1 MMDIIQSDPL
11 SPAQIKE
18 PVMSVSDPVVIVSAA
33 RTPLGRFQGDLSPF
47 SAHNLGS
54 HVIGAA
60 VERAKLTPDRI
71 DEVFMGCVLPA
82 GQGQAPARQA
92 ARGAKLPDA
101 TGATT
106 INKVC
111 GSGMKAT
118 MLAHDIINAGSAEIV
133 LSGGMESMTNA
144 PYLLA
149 KARGGY
155 RVGHD
160 RIIDHMLMDG
170 LEDAY
175 ETGRSMGDFGE
186 ATAEAYQFTRGDQDA
201 YAMETLTRARKA
213 VESGAFKKEIAPIAV
228 KEKAGI
234 RSIENDEHPMKV
246 DPAKMP
252 NLKPAF
258 RPNGTITPAASS
270 ANADGAAALVL
281 TRRSIAEREGLP
293 ILAEIKGHSTHSQE
307 PAWFTTAPIPA
318 IRKLLEKTGWSVGDV
333 DLFEINEAFAVVPMA
348 AARDLAIPRDRLNI
362 NGGACALGHP
372 IGATGARLIVTLLH
386 ALEAHNLKRGIASLC
401 IGGGEATAIAVERV
415 IH

>member
-1 MMDIIQSDPL
+1 
-11 SPAQIKE
+11 
-18 PVMSVSDPVVIVSAA
+18 MSVSDPVVIVSAA
-33 RTPLGRFQGDLSPF
+33 RTPLGRFQGDLSSF
-47 SAHNLGS
+47 SAHKLGS

-60 VERAKLTPDRI
+60 VERAKLSPDRI

-118 MLAHDIINAGSAEIV
+118 MLAHDIIRAGSAELV
-133 LSGGMESMTNA
+133 VAGGMESMTNT
-144 PYLLA
+144 PYLLT

-175 ETGRSMGDFGE
+175 EVGRSMGDFGE
-186 ATAEAYQFTRGDQDA
+186 ATAEAYQFTRKDQDD
-201 YAMETLTRARKA
+201 YAIETLTRARKA
-213 VESGAFKKEIAPIAV
+213 VENGAFRNEIVPLHV
-228 KEKAGI
+228 VEKAGP
-234 RSIENDEHPMKV
+234 RVVANDEHPLKV
-246 DPAKMP
+246 DPAKIP
-252 NLKPAF
+252 GLKPAF
-258 RPNGTITPAASS
+258 RANGTITPAASS

-281 TRRSIAEREGLP
+281 ALRSKANSEGLP

-307 PAWFTTAPIPA
+307 PQWFTTAPIPA
-318 IRKLLEKTGWSVGDV
+318 IRKLLDKIGWDVGNV

-348 AARDLAIPRDRLNI
+348 AARDLGIPREKLNV

-386 ALEAHNLKRGIASLC
+386 AMEARNVRRGIASLC
-401 IGGGEATAIAVERV
+401 IGGGEATAIAIERV
-415 IH
+415 VH

>member
-1 MMDIIQSDPL
+1 
-11 SPAQIKE
+11 
-18 PVMSVSDPVVIVSAA
+18 MSTSDPVVIVSAV
-33 RTPLGRFQGDLSPF
+33 RTPLGRFQGDLSSF
-47 SAHNLGS
+47 SGHNLGS
-54 HVIGAA
+54 HAIGAA
-60 VERAKLTPDRI
+60 LERAKLSPDQI
-71 DEVFMGCVLPA
+71 DEVLMGCVLPA

-106 INKVC
+106 VNKVC

-118 MLAHDIINAGSAEIV
+118 MLAHDLITAGSANIV
-133 LSGGMESMTNA
+133 VSGGMESMTNA
-144 PYLLA
+144 PYLLQ

-160 RIIDHMLMDG
+160 RIIDHMMMDG

-186 ATAEAYQFTRGDQDA
+186 AAAEAYQFSRKDQDD
-201 YAMETLTRARKA
+201 YAIETLTRARNA
-213 VESGAFKKEIAPIAV
+213 VESGAFKKEIAPISV
-228 KEKAGI
+228 KEKAGVRI
-234 RSIENDEHPMKV
+234 VENDEHPLKV
-246 DPAKMP
+246 DPAKIP

-293 ILAEIKGHSTHSQE
+293 ILAEIKGHSTHSQA
-307 PAWFTTAPIPA
+307 PDWFTTAPIPA
-318 IRKLLEKTGWSVGDV
+318 IRKLLDKVGWKIGDV

-348 AARDLAIPRDRLNI
+348 AAKDLGIPRDKLNI

-386 ALEAHNLKRGIASLC
+386 AMEKNNVQRGIASLC
-401 IGGGEATAIAVERV
+401 IGGGEATAIAVERRLN
-415 IH
+415 

>member
-1 MMDIIQSDPL
+1 
-11 SPAQIKE
+11 
-18 PVMSVSDPVVIVSAA
+18 MSSSDPVVIVSAV
-33 RTPLGRFQGDLSPF
+33 RTPLGRFQGDLSSF

-54 HVIGAA
+54 HAIGAA
-60 VERAKLTPDRI
+60 LERAKLSPERV

-101 TGATT
+101 AGATT

-118 MLAHDIINAGSAEIV
+118 MLAHDIISAGSAEIV
-133 LSGGMESMTNA
+133 VSGGMESMTNA

-160 RIIDHMLMDG
+160 RVIDHMLMDG

-175 ETGRSMGDFGE
+175 ESGRSMGDFGE
-186 ATAEAYQFTRGDQDA
+186 AAAEAYQFSRKDQDE
-201 YAMETLTRARKA
+201 YAIETLTRARNA
-213 VESGAFKKEIAPIAV
+213 VQNGSFKKEIAPISV
-228 KEKAGI
+228 KEKAGV
-234 RSIENDEHPMKV
+234 RVVENDEHPMKV
-246 DPAKMP
+246 DPAKIP

-258 RPNGTITPAASS
+258 RANGTITPAASS

-281 TRRSIAEREGLP
+281 TKRSIAEREGLP
-293 ILAEIKGHSTHSQE
+293 ILAEIKGHSTHSQA
-307 PAWFTTAPIPA
+307 PDWFTTAPIPA
-318 IRKLLEKTGWSVGDV
+318 IRKLLEKIGWSVGDV

-348 AARDLAIPRDRLNI
+348 AARDLGIPRDRLNV

-386 ALEAHNLKRGIASLC
+386 AMEKNNVKRGIASLC
-401 IGGGEATAIAVERV
+401 IGGGEATAIAVERKLN
-415 IH
+415 

>member
-1 MMDIIQSDPL
+1 
-11 SPAQIKE
+11 
-18 PVMSVSDPVVIVSAA
+18 MSSDPVVIVSAA
-33 RTPLGRFQGDLSPF
+33 RTPLGRFQGELSSF

-54 HVIGAA
+54 HVIAA
-60 VERAKLTPDRI
+60 ALKRGKVAAERI
-71 DEVFMGCVLPA
+71 DEVLMGCVLPA

-92 ARGAKLPDA
+92 ARGANLPDA

-133 LSGGMESMTNA
+133 VSGGMESMSNA

-149 KARGGY
+149 KARAGY

-186 ATAEAYQFTRGDQDA
+186 ATAEAYQFTRKDQDD

-213 VESGAFKKEIAPIAV
+213 VESGAFKSEIAPLSV
-228 KEKAGI
+228 KDKSGV
-234 RSIENDEHPMKV
+234 RVVENDEHPLKV
-246 DPAKMP
+246 DPAKIP

-258 RPNGTITPAASS
+258 RANGTITPAASS
-270 ANADGAAALVL
+270 ANADGAAALIL
-281 TRRSIAEREGLP
+281 TKRSLAEREGLP

-318 IRKLLEKTGWSVGDV
+318 IRKLLDKVGWQVGDV

-348 AARDLAIPRDRLNI
+348 AARDLGIPRDKLNI

-386 ALEAHNLKRGIASLC
+386 AMEKNNLRRGIASLC
-401 IGGGEATAIAVERV
+401 IGGGEATAIAVERS

>member
-1 MMDIIQSDPL
+1 
-11 SPAQIKE
+11 
-18 PVMSVSDPVVIVSAA
+18 MSVSDPVVILSAA
-33 RTPLGRFQGDLSPF
+33 RTPLGRFQGELSPF

-54 HVIGAA
+54 HAIGAA

-92 ARGAKLPDA
+92 ARGARLPDA

-118 MLAHDIINAGSAEIV
+118 MLAHDILQAGSAEIV

-201 YAMETLTRARKA
+201 YAMETLSRARKA
-213 VESGAFKKEIAPIAV
+213 VEGGAFRKEIVPIAV
-228 KEKAGI
+228 KEKAGV
-234 RSIENDEHPMKV
+234 RVVENDEHPLKV
-246 DPAKMP
+246 DPAKIP
-252 NLKPAF
+252 GLKPAF
-258 RPNGTITPAASS
+258 RANGTISPAASS
-270 ANADGAAALVL
+270 ANADGAAALIL
-281 TRRSIAEREGLP
+281 TRRSLADREGLP
-293 ILAEIKGHSTHSQE
+293 SLAEIKGHATHSQE
-307 PAWFTTAPIPA
+307 PQWFTTAPIPA
-318 IRKLLEKTGWSVGDV
+318 IRKLLDRIGWSVGDV
-333 DLFEINEAFAVVPMA
+333 DLFEINEAFAIVAMA
-348 AARDLAIPRDRLNI
+348 AQRDLGISREKLNI

-386 ALEAHNLKRGIASLC
+386 ALEAQNLKRGIAALC

-415 IH
+415 VH

>member
-1 MMDIIQSDPL
+1 
-11 SPAQIKE
+11 
-18 PVMSVSDPVVIVSAA
+18 
-33 RTPLGRFQGDLSPF
+33 
-47 SAHNLGS
+47 
-54 HVIGAA
+54 
-60 VERAKLTPDRI
+60 
-71 DEVFMGCVLPA
+71 
-82 GQGQAPARQA
+82 
-92 ARGAKLPDA
+92 
-101 TGATT
+101 
-106 INKVC
+106 
-111 GSGMKAT
+111 MKAT

-133 LSGGMESMTNA
+133 VAGGMESMTNA

-186 ATAEAYQFTRGDQDA
+186 ATAETYQFTRKDQDE
-201 YAMETLTRARKA
+201 YAIETLTRARKA
-213 VESGAFKKEIAPIAV
+213 VEGGAFKKEIAPISV
-228 KEKAGI
+228 KEKAGV
-234 RSIENDEHPMKV
+234 RVVENDEHPLKV
-246 DPAKMP
+246 DPAKIP

-258 RPNGTITPAASS
+258 RANGTITPAASS

-293 ILAEIKGHSTHSQE
+293 IMAEIKGHSTHSQE

-318 IRKLLEKTGWSVGDV
+318 IRKLLEKIGWSVDDV

-348 AARDLAIPRDRLNI
+348 AARDLGIPRDKLNI

-386 ALEAHNLKRGIASLC
+386 AMEKNNVSRGIASLC
-401 IGGGEATAIAVERV
+401 IGGGEATAIAVERKT
-415 IH
+415 H

>member
-1 MMDIIQSDPL
+1 
-11 SPAQIKE
+11 
-18 PVMSVSDPVVIVSAA
+18 MSTSDPVVIVSAV
-33 RTPLGRFQGDLSPF
+33 RTPLGRFQGELASF

-54 HVIGAA
+54 HAIGAA
-60 VERAKLTPDRI
+60 LERAKLSPERV

-101 TGATT
+101 AGATT

-133 LSGGMESMTNA
+133 VSGGMESMSNA

-155 RVGHD
+155 RIGHD
-160 RIIDHMLMDG
+160 RVIDHMMMDG

-186 ATAEAYQFTRGDQDA
+186 ATAEAYQFSRKDQDD
-201 YAMETLTRARKA
+201 YAVETLTRARAA
-213 VESGAFKKEIAPIAV
+213 VQNGSFKNEIAPISV
-228 KEKAGI
+228 KDKAGV
-234 RSIENDEHPMKV
+234 RMVENDEHPLKV
-246 DPAKMP
+246 DPAKIP

-258 RPNGTITPAASS
+258 RPNGTISPAASS
-270 ANADGAAALVL
+270 ANADGAAALIL
-281 TRRSIAEREGLP
+281 TKRSIAEREGLP
-293 ILAEIKGHSTHSQE
+293 ILAEIKGHSTHSQA
-307 PAWFTTAPIPA
+307 PDWFATAPIPA
-318 IRKLLEKTGWSVGDV
+318 IRKLLDKLGWTANDV
-333 DLFEINEAFAVVPMA
+333 DLYEINEAFAVVPMA
-348 AARDLAIPRDRLNI
+348 AAKDLGIPRDKLNV

-372 IGATGARLIVTLLH
+372 IGATGARVIVTLLH
-386 ALEAHNLKRGIASLC
+386 AMEKNNVRRGIASLC
-401 IGGGEATAIAVERV
+401 IGGGEATAIAVERKLN
-415 IH
+415 